1 MVMSRVE
8 KLLAVLGADTFLL
21 LSVCGGH
28 TGVLPRGLTSSEAR
42 KLARRGPAQS
52 YGDHRA

>member
-8 KLLAVLGADTFLL
+8 KLLAVSGADTFLL

-42 KLARRGPAQS
+42 KLARRWPAQS